1 MALFQVGLIPVNP
14 SGDQALLE
22 GGLWRHWR
30 KCSVLRR
37 LSMNKLRDST
47 EDRGIMKTR
56 EERSQKKMT
65 LDFYARLDLTQYLAQ
80 NTNLKW

>member
-1 MALFQVGLIPVNP
+1 
-14 SGDQALLE
+14 
-22 GGLWRHWR
+22 
-30 KCSVLRR
+30 
-37 LSMNKLRDST
+37 MNKLRDST